1 MNKETFL
8 DIIETGLK
16 TDYRPQWLKDMVPRA
31 TWHYYHALAILAKQ
45 TNPELIV
52 ELGTKAGTGALHFRY
67 GSPTA
72 KIITVDIAKPV
83 YPRLTD
89 KMNEKNIKSVVCDS
103 TEYASQVKDGTVD
116 ILFIDA
122 NHIYES
128 LIADITAWIP
138 KMAPEGIV
146 LFDDIHMDLI
156 ITRKLQLVAI
166 YGKLGTNTNM
176 TQAWDEIVKRHYG
189 QTFEVPK
196 LHSTYSFG
204 VLLLP

>member
-1 MNKETFL
+1 VNKETFL
-8 DIIETGLK
+8 DIVDTGLK

-31 TWHYYHALAILAKQ
+31 SWHYYHALAILAKN

-72 KIITVDIAKPV
+72 EIITVDITPPV
-83 YPRLTD
+83 YPQLTA
-89 KMNEKNIKSVVCDS
+89 KMDEKNIKSVICDS
-103 TEYASQVKDGTVD
+103 TEYASQVKDKTVN

-146 LFDDIHMDLI
+146 LFDDIHLDEI
-156 ITRKLQLVAI
+156 ITPKLRSVAI
-166 YGKLGTNTNM
+166 YGTMWKNTNM
-176 TQAWDEIVKRHYG
+176 SQAWDEIIERQYG
-189 QTFEVPK
+189 QTFEVSK
-196 LHSTYSFG
+196 LHSSYSFG